1 MKRRRKESIEVLEER
16 PGDGGCAS
24 TSGMA
29 RRYQPGLRRPTA
41 SSWGSVSASVCSG
54 SSSSGSASLG
64 PFWREP
70 IRHDRKHRKK
80 TPQVNADD
88 AVDLW
93 ALDEVHFQQQGSRCR
108 MWVPPETRDPNVY
121 HHPTR
126 KSVGYFAAV
135 RLRDGEF
142 LFRRET
148 GRFNGESFWEFLKM
162 FREAST
168 VSGRRVLAISDN
180 AQYHRSKFHLS
191 WRDQQ
196 APQFR
201 LDFLPPYSRNSTLSN
216 GSGSSRAGCV
226 CTIVTSDSSMASF
239 PPWKISLPNGQSPTI
254 SCADYAQL
262 LRTLCLEDPTLIQQ
276 ELDRRL

>member
-1 MKRRRKESIEVLEER
+1 MR
-16 PGDGGCAS
+16 
-24 TSGMA
+24 
-29 RRYQPGLRRPTA
+29 
-41 SSWGSVSASVCSG
+41 
-54 SSSSGSASLG
+54 
-64 PFWREP
+64 
-70 IRHDRKHRKK
+70 
-80 TPQVNADD
+80 DD
-88 AVDLW
+88 SVDLW
-93 ALDEVHFQQQGSRCR
+93 ALDEVHFQQPGSRCR
-108 MWVPPETRDPNVY
+108 MWVPPETRDPIVY

-180 AQYHRSKFHLS
+180 AQYHRSKLHLS

-201 LDFLPPYSRNSTLSN
+201 LDFLPPYSPELNPIERVWKLTRRLCLHN
-216 GSGSSRAGCV
+216 
-226 CTIVTSDSSMASF
+226 VTSDSSMGSF
-239 PPWKISLPNGQSPTI
+239 PPWKISSSNGQSPTI
-254 SCADYAQL
+254 SGADYAQL
-262 LRTLCLEDPTLIQQ
+262 LKTLCLAVRWSEQRILDDTIAAIAAGRDQ
-276 ELDRRL
+276 EAMVLAPRFVSLRLRTG

>member
-70 IRHDRKHRKK
+70 IRHDRKHIKKLRKLMR
-80 TPQVNADD
+80 DD
-88 AVDLW
+88 SVDLW

-108 MWVPPETRDPNVY
+108 MWVPPETRDPILY

-126 KSVGYFAAV
+126 KNVGYFAAV

-148 GRFNGESFWEFLKM
+148 GRFNGESFWEFLKL
-162 FREAST
+162 FREASS
-168 VSGRRVLAISDN
+168 VSAVAYSPSVTM
-180 AQYHRSKFHLS
+180 RSII
-191 WRDQQ
+191 
-196 APQFR
+196 APHSICLGVINR
-201 LDFLPPYSRNSTLSN
+201 LHNFAWTSCLPIAWNSTLSN
-216 GSGSSRAGCV
+216 GSGNSRAGCV
-226 CTIVTSDSSMASF
+226 CTIVTSDSSMESF
-239 PPWKISLPNGQSPTI
+239 PPSKISLPNGQSPTI
-254 SCADYAQL
+254 SCADYAQYL
-262 LRTLCLEDPTLIQQ
+262 GRYV
-276 ELDRRL
+276 